1 MPYFFDNVDKA
12 SIAAGPHAG
21 PLVTATSRA
30 LTAFAYSGDPNHDEL
45 PEWPSYGLEDR
56 LTMRFDTPSL
66 VEHDPN
72 GAERLCWDGVS
83 LGGL

>member
-12 SIAAGPHAG
+12 SIAAGPHAEQ
-21 PLVTATSRA
+21 
-30 LTAFAYSGDPNHDEL
+30 LTAPRAALSLLSPTAAT
-45 PEWPSYGLEDR
+45 
-56 LTMRFDTPSL
+56 LTMTNCPSGRRTPGGSL
-66 VEHDPN
+66 DYAFRHPSSVENDPN

>member
-12 SIAAGPHAG
+12 SIAAGPHAEQ
-21 PLVTATSRA
+21 LTTATSRA
-30 LTAFAYSGDPNHDEL
+30 LTAFAYTGDPNHSEL
-45 PEWPSYGLEDR
+45 PQWPSYSLEER
-56 LTMRFDTPSL
+56 STMRFDTPSS
-66 VEHDPN
+66 VEHDPY